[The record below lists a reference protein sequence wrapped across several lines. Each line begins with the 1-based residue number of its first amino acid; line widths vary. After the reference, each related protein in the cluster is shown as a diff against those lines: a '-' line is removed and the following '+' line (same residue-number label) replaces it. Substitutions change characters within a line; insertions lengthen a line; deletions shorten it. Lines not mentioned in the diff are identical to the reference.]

1 MVLRNYLTITT
12 GPLVLKGW
20 ESPPLEY
27 LRSVFHLAVTAA
39 QGDLVLVC
47 LSVKSII
54 RYPTC
59 CLRAHLSLVGAC
71 IVFWIP
77 MAFRNNTW
85 RLFSQDYIL
94 CCNRSNRYV
103 SCVLIT
109 ATNKHQAQWL
119 KVNAVYKLCLKT
131 ASINVLVW
139 VKAMRKCECSIETQT
154 RDSGARDAPKS
165 H

>member
-1 MVLRNYLTITT
+1 MTLTAIHLDSQWKTQEVLKSCHIIIFCHLFGKVVLRNYLTITT

-59 CLRAHLSLVGAC
+59 CLRAHLSLVSAC
-71 IVFWIP
+71 IVLWIP

-94 CCNRSNRYV
+94 CCNRSNR
-103 SCVLIT
+103 C
-109 ATNKHQAQWL
+109 Q
-119 KVNAVYKLCLKT
+119 LCLNNSYKQT
-131 ASINVLVW
+131 PSTVIEG
-139 VKAMRKCECSIETQT
+139 KCCI
-154 RDSGARDAPKS
+154 
-165 H
+165 